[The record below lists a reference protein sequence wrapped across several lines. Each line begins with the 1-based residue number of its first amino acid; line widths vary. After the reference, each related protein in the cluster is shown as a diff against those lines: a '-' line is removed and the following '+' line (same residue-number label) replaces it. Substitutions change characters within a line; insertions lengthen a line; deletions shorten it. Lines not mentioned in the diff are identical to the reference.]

1 MQQREHERI
10 NLGEWCWTVYN
21 GPARDI
27 VLSALQTSE
36 IHNRTG
42 AHVIKD
48 NPVRSV
54 YTLPLLPD
62 MIIKQYRVRGI
73 GNLMKYVFKRSKA
86 AAESRGE
93 QLCRDAMISV
103 PEVFAW
109 GENRRFGL
117 LRQACLIERRIGDAL
132 GLGHHIRDHLATS
145 PPAQRTQTM
154 SDVGAL
160 LAQIHNAGL
169 SHPDFHP
176 GNILVRRNDSGSAEL
191 FLIDLHAVRP
201 FRLFCVRRRARDLA
215 KLYHSLSLAT
225 DAAGLDAMLAGY
237 NAAAAG
243 PAIPQR
249 RIARLAQR
257 IETSRLRSRT
267 KRCLKQS
274 SAFTSEQVDG
284 LAVRKRRDWSTGEL
298 LAALR
303 AHEEAKRLRDA
314 RLLKQSRNGWVTV
327 VQVADARY
335 TAGLVVKE
343 PRFVLPIRV
352 RRAWLVAHAFTVR
365 GLRVPQHLA
374 VVERRKVGATRAA
387 WLIARHQETAQD
399 LDRYLETH
407 PNVPQEFFTELAQ
420 TISRLF
426 GYGIYHGD
434 LSGKNVL
441 VEEIGQDRW
450 AFSFLDLESVILW
463 RRLTSRR
470 RSKNVGQLYRSI
482 RRWCDVHQEE
492 CFRKEMARLTG
503 VVAIPQV

>member
-1 MQQREHERI
+1 MHQRKAERI
-10 NLGEWCWTVYN
+10 KLGHWCWTVHN

-27 VLSALQTSE
+27 LLPALQTSE
-36 IHNRTG
+36 IHSRAG

-54 YTLPLLPD
+54 YTLLDLPD

-73 GNLMKYVFKRSKA
+73 GNPIKYVFKRSKA

-93 QLCRDAMISV
+93 QLCRDAMIPV
-103 PEVFAW
+103 PEVLAW
-109 GENRRFGL
+109 GDNRRFRV
-117 LRQACLIERRIGDAL
+117 LRQACLIERRIGDAV
-132 GLGHHIRDHLATS
+132 GLGHYIRDHLATA
-145 PPAQRTQTM
+145 PPAQRAQPM

-160 LAQIHNAGL
+160 LAQVHNAGL

-191 FLIDLHAVRP
+191 FLIDLDAIRP
-201 FRLFCVRRRARDLA
+201 LRLFRTRRRARDLA

-225 DAAGLDAMLAGY
+225 DAAALDAVLAGY

-257 IETSRLRSRT
+257 METTRLRSRT
-267 KRCLKQS
+267 KRCLKQG

-284 LAVRKRRDWSTGEL
+284 LTVRKRRDWPTDEIL
-298 LAALR
+298 VALR

-314 RLLKQSRNGWVTV
+314 RLVKQSRNGWVTV
-327 VQVADARY
+327 VQAADARY
-335 TAGLVVKE
+335 APRLVVKE
-343 PRFVLPIRV
+343 PRFVFPIRV

-374 VVERRKVGATRAA
+374 LVERRKFGITRAG
-387 WLIARHQETAQD
+387 WLIARHQVPAQD
-399 LDRYLETH
+399 LDRFLESH
-407 PNVPQEFFTELAQ
+407 PNVPQEFFTRLAE

-426 GYGIYHGD
+426 DYGIYHGD
-434 LSGKNVL
+434 LSGKNLLIQEVG
-441 VEEIGQDRW
+441 EDRW
-450 AFSFLDLESVILW
+450 RFSFLDLESVILW
-463 RRLTSRR
+463 RTPTRR
-470 RSKNVGQLYRSI
+470 RRRKNVGQLYRSI
-482 RRWCDVHQEE
+482 RRWCDAQQEAR
-492 CFRKEMARLTG
+492 FRKEMARLTG